1 MGAHHGVL
9 CVGCCWALMGLL
21 FVLGVMN
28 ILWIALLA
36 TVVLVEKITRS
47 DALPR
52 ALGALMVMWGVLIM
66 VGIS

>member
-1 MGAHHGVL
+1 MGAHHGIL

-28 ILWIALLA
+28 LWWIALLA

-47 DALPR
+47 DAVPR
-52 ALGALMVMWGVLIM
+52 VLGAAMLLGGAFILI
-66 VGIS
+66 GL